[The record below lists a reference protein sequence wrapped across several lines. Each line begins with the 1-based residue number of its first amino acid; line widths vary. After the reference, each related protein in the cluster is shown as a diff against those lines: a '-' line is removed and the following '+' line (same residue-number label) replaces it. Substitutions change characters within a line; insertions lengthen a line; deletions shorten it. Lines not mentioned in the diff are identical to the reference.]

1 MCKKNSRCG
10 RKSFVSLFYGSR
22 YVQATFMLYRSSR
35 LRVRARDIPSGIKH
49 YTELGLDPEY
59 IGENTTTST
68 QVLYLS
74 FVVSNRTTTH

>member
-1 MCKKNSRCG
+1 M
-10 RKSFVSLFYGSR
+10 
-22 YVQATFMLYRSSR
+22 
-35 LRVRARDIPSGIKH
+35 RARDIPSGIKH

-59 IGENTTTST
+59 IGENTRTST